1 MHKSILDT
9 NGKCRRVDFLKQL
22 SMWEATSNKKKQR
35 SSLSGNEE
43 CDVVIIGGGFTG
55 LSTAYHLQKKNVKTI
70 VLEKSYLGSGAS
82 GRNGGQILTG
92 FIDSMSSLAKKKG
105 LETAKQMLQMSL
117 DSIDLIERISKDHH
131 IACSFKRSGHIYAAY
146 KPTHIDW
153 LKKEQKILEKDFN
166 YKVRVL
172 DKQDL
177 QAELKTDFYHGGC
190 IDENSATYHPFN
202 YVLGLAET
210 VEKLGGRIF
219 ENSEALEIIKSSN
232 GKVTIM
238 TEDGRVTADH
248 LVIVTNA
255 YSGNLHKTISR
266 SVIPVES
273 IMIATEQLPEELVSK
288 LIPKDRA
295 VFDTKHM
302 LYYFRRTPDNRIAFG
317 GSGRSLSGDT
327 APLYLKLKEGM
338 DNVFPELKKYTA
350 EFCWSGKVGFTKEM
364 LPYIGQLEDGTHFAF
379 GYAGHGAAMSTLMG
393 KLLAGNIL
401 SENNGKNPFEK
412 NNLRPIPFYSQ
423 HGKVVGL
430 MKYYFKVKDAIS

>member
-1 MHKSILDT
+1 MDI
-9 NGKCRRVDFLKQL
+9 LKQV
-22 SMWEATSNKKKQR
+22 SMWEATSNERKQR
-35 SSLSGNEE
+35 SSLSGNQE

-55 LSTAYHLQKKNVKTI
+55 LSTAYHLQKKNIKTI
-70 VLEKSYLGSGAS
+70 VLEKGYLGCGAS
-82 GRNGGQILTG
+82 GRNGGQVLTG

-105 LETAKQMLQMSL
+105 LDSARQMLQMSL
-117 DSIDLIERISKDHH
+117 DSIDLIERISKENE
-131 IACSFKRSGHIYAAY
+131 IACSFNRSGHLYAAY

-153 LKKEQKILEKDFN
+153 LREEQEVLERDFN
-166 YKVRVL
+166 YKVQVIE
-172 DKQDL
+172 KKDL
-177 QAELKTDFYHGGC
+177 QAEIKTDFYHGGC

-210 VEKLGGRIF
+210 VEKYGGTIY
-219 ENSEALEIIKSSN
+219 ENSEALQIIKAPN
-232 GKVTIM
+232 RKVIIETP
-238 TEDGRVTADH
+238 EGRVTAEH

-266 SVIPVES
+266 SIIPVES

-288 LIPKDRA
+288 LIPKARA
-295 VFDTKHM
+295 VYDTKHM
-302 LYYFRRTPDNRIAFG
+302 LYYFRRTPDNRMAFG

-327 APLYLKLKEGM
+327 APLYQKLKEGM
-338 DNVFPELKKYTA
+338 DSVFPELSKYKA
-350 EFCWSGKVGFTKEM
+350 EFCWSGKVGFTREM

-393 KLLAGNIL
+393 KLLAENIL

-412 NNLRPIPFYSQ
+412 NDLRPIPFYSQ